1 MRMIEKDNPFDRL
14 AVEYDTYRG
23 GYSRTLYDQLVE
35 LGFQSGWHVLDI
47 ACGTGMASAPLGE
60 RGMKITGVDLSEP
73 MLERARMRLPDGTF
87 VRGKAEELPF
97 KDHEFDATVCAQAI
111 HWMDQRKAITEM
123 TRVIKPGGRVAVWWK
138 TLMDDDPIRVLRQA
152 ASEVVGVE
160 QPPDL
165 MTGSFRA
172 FFAHPFKERT
182 VRVIPHVIMT
192 DVDRWL
198 GYERTRARKTV
209 FGDKLDDYL
218 RELENQMREAAKGKP
233 FQVKYTQFLYL
244 GEV

>member
-1 MRMIEKDNPFDRL
+1 MRMIEKDNPFDQL

-23 GYSRTLYDQLVE
+23 GYARGLYEQLME

-47 ACGTGMASAPLGE
+47 ACGTGMASAPLFE

-73 MLERARMRLPDGTF
+73 MLERARMRLPDGKF

-97 KDHEFDATVCAQAI
+97 KDAEFDATICAQAI
-111 HWMDQRKAITEM
+111 HWMDQPAALAQM
-123 TRVIKPGGRVAVWWK
+123 TRVVKPGGRVAVWWK
-138 TLMDDDPIRVLRQA
+138 SLMEDDPIRVLRA
-152 ASEVVGVE
+152 AATEAIGAQ

-172 FFAHPFKERT
+172 FYKHPFKERWL
-182 VRVIPHVIMT
+182 RVIPHVIMT

-198 GYERTRARKTV
+198 GYERTRARKTI

-218 RELENQMREAAKGKP
+218 RELEERMREAAQGKP
-233 FQVKYTQFLYL
+233 FQVKYTQFLYV